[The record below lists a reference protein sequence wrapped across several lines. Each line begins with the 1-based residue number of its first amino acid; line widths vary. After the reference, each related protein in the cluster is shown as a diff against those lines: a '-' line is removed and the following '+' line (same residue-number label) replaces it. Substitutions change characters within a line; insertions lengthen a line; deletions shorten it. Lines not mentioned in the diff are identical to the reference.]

1 MVSSITLTF
10 GRSAPL
16 PPITRLEEDRQTRRC
31 ARLRRA
37 VKAAI
42 PPLLSAYRQ
51 EFDSLKPS
59 AVGVDLERYY
69 DLYEI
74 SQSDIQE
81 AGAVTSPSIYDDDD
95 MDTLRTL
102 KSGFQALHLTRKLYL
117 CSLLALN
124 ADGRG
129 PDFPVWTAASES
141 MSSLTSKTTQMA
153 NDIDKIL
160 LEEEGNSSSGH
171 CSQNLTTLIRILP
184 AFPLPPTPRIPLTP
198 GKESMRGQMR
208 KLSSLS
214 QGIRGLQAKMHLL
227 RDESERVLDES
238 NESPE
243 FGIDLLVQYDSIGSD
258 LKRLVQEWEEGRTAL
273 AASIDKN
280 DHRMSLSP
288 TGLLAPMSPTLSLG
302 GLTAVGGNSPDALKA
317 LNGYP
322 RSPRSRSSTST
333 SSSAEEVFEAVAL
346 PRQKSLLTR
355 EERIAKM
362 KEDRVRSALLRGK
375 ADANTNILKEL
386 ETVIKLRPR
395 GRTTGRMASV

>member
-1 MVSSITLTF
+1 M
-10 GRSAPL
+10 
-16 PPITRLEEDRQTRRC
+16 
-31 ARLRRA
+31 
-37 VKAAI
+37 KAAI
-42 PPLLSAYRQ
+42 PPLLSAYCQ
-51 EFDSLKPS
+51 EFENLKPS
-59 AVGVDLERYY
+59 AVSVDLERYY

-74 SQSDIQE
+74 SQADIQE
-81 AGAVTSPSIYDDDD
+81 AGAFTSLSINDDDD
-95 MDTLRTL
+95 MDTLRAL
-102 KSGFQALHLTRKLYL
+102 KSAFQALHLTRKLYL

-141 MSSLTSKTTQMA
+141 MGSLISKTTQMA
-153 NDIDKIL
+153 YDIDRIL
-160 LEEEGNSSSGH
+160 LEQEGNSSSGN
-171 CSQNLTTLIRILP
+171 CSQNPTTLIEILP
-184 AFPLPPTPRIPLTP
+184 AFPLPSTPRIPLTP

-227 RDESERVLDES
+227 RDESERALDES

-243 FGIDLLVQYDSIGSD
+243 LGIDLLVQYDSIGSD
-258 LKRLVQEWEEGRTAL
+258 LKKLVQEWEEGRIAL

-302 GLTAVGGNSPDALKA
+302 GLTAIGGNSPDALKA

-322 RSPRSRSSTST
+322 KSPRSRSSTST
-333 SSSAEEVFEAVAL
+333 SSSGEEVFEAVAL
-346 PRQKSLLTR
+346 QRQRSLLTR

-375 ADANTNILKEL
+375 ADANTNMLKEL

-395 GRTTGRMASV
+395 GRTTGRMTSV